1 MAEKETKKTPAKKT
15 TTKKVEET
23 RTITGLEEKYEVILV
38 YIFSILG
45 FIFSLMKDKRI
56 SKSMKFNYNQAGTM
70 WLVSIILNV
79 VLNFG
84 GVFINPLKFMSY
96 PISIILFVFSL
107 VAMIKA
113 YNGENYKI
121 PVIADISK
129 SIWGE

>member
-1 MAEKETKKTPAKKT
+1 MAEKETKKTTTKKT

-45 FIFSLMKDKRI
+45 FIFSLMKYEKI

>member
-1 MAEKETKKTPAKKT
+1 MAEAKTT

-113 YNGENYKI
+113 YNGENLLNN
-121 PVIADISK
+121 
-129 SIWGE
+129 